1 MNFGHPVIVLS
12 YSQAD
17 KFYSA
22 QKEMCFPIFYT
33 KTAIENGRPDV
44 EDVRELLAAFL
55 CAKKIFADKKSRFA
69 GVSN

>member
-1 MNFGHPVIVLS
+1 
-12 YSQAD
+12 
-17 KFYSA
+17 
-22 QKEMCFPIFYT
+22 MCFPIFYT